1 MTTPNP
7 AKAPKWLLDEG
18 ASVIGTGTMGA
29 AYTARL
35 AKLGVPVTVFN
46 RAATKAAELA
56 KAHRGVR
63 VAGTVAECAKATHT
77 IVVAC
82 SPTPAAIS
90 FVCEQLTGVVRDRHV
105 TFIVDSGLPQARLM
119 EETLADKGKAATV
132 TNVALFGT
140 AYAVT
145 DGTGAIL
152 NASGRAASADVVGE
166 RVLPLL
172 QLFGAAS
179 YHPGG
184 TAAAAYFAMAG
195 HVAYMPVV
203 YGLMH
208 YVALMSKSGVGSQVA
223 LEYFQTTAGAM
234 ASGFAPMLA
243 AAFEKRD
250 YSVFFGSHQLL
261 QDIEERLAE
270 TCKALNVDD
279 RFARL
284 MGDYHAKAMQEP
296 ALAGKSFQSAYEV
309 IDRTHGWP
317 GGQ

>member
-7 AKAPKWLLDEG
+7 ARAPKWLLDEG

-35 AKLGVPVTVFN
+35 ARLGVPVTVFN
-46 RAATKAAELA
+46 RTAAKAAEVA
-56 KAHRGVR
+56 KTYRGVK
-63 VAGTVAECAKATHT
+63 VADTVADCARASHT
-77 IVVAC
+77 ILVAC

-90 FVCEQLTGVVRDRHV
+90 FACEQLAGVVRDRHV
-105 TFIVDSGLPQARLM
+105 TFIVDSGLPQARLL

-140 AYAVT
+140 PYAVME
-145 DGTGAIL
+145 GTGAIV

-172 QLFGAAS
+172 SLFGAAS

-195 HVAYMPVV
+195 HAAYMPIV

-234 ASGFAPMLA
+234 ASVFAPMLA

-250 YSVFFGSHQLL
+250 YSAFFFSHQLCK
-261 QDIEERLAE
+261 DVVDRLAE

-279 RFARL
+279 RLARL

-309 IDRTHGWP
+309 IHRAHG
-317 GGQ
+317 